1 MNPRPETK
9 TFVLFLP
16 LEEVNDI
23 GLLYINYEL
32 LSKGYHTI
40 YLGENIPTEN
50 LKQLNNIYKEI
61 TYVSY
66 FTEIPNMKN
75 LSGYLDEIYET
86 SLKNTSNTMLI
97 TGKRLKGFEVENL
110 PEKITI
116 YNSLDNLVKDL

>member
-1 MNPRPETK
+1 
-9 TFVLFLP
+9 
-16 LEEVNDI
+16 
-23 GLLYINYEL
+23 
-32 LSKGYHTI
+32 
-40 YLGENIPTEN
+40 
-50 LKQLNNIYKEI
+50 
-61 TYVSY
+61 
-66 FTEIPNMKN
+66 MKN